1 MRIPAQP
8 ALIAQMIQA
17 RVQKLSAQ
25 GPVLAASL
33 VQIAKHCG
41 REGCRCQTGEKHVGH
56 YLTLKV
62 DGKTKTVY
70 VPLDL
75 LEEVQSWITEHKRL
89 KGLVS
94 EISQLS
100 LARVRGYAQE
110 QKRRQGRL

>member
-1 MRIPAQP
+1 MKIPTQP

-17 RVQKLSAQ
+17 RVQKLVAQ

-41 REGCRCQTGEKHVGH
+41 REGCHCQTGQKHVGH

-62 DGKTKTVY
+62 RGKTKTVY

-75 LEEVQSWITEHKRL
+75 LGEVEAWIKEHRRL
-89 KGLVS
+89 KQLAR

-100 LARVRGYAQE
+100 LARVRGYTQD
-110 QKRRQGRL
+110 QRRRQGRP